1 MFPKV
6 MKADM
11 DHKIE
16 IAKALENSTN
26 IVSPMK
32 NSSIANRMIPKTVRG
47 GGGLRSFF
55 QGGESMS
62 RSMDPN
68 DSKDVSELGTGS
80 AAVQVVKNSSPAVEI
95 SPSRNVFSRI
105 LGQK

>member
-1 MFPKV
+1 

-16 IAKALENSTN
+16 VAKSLENSTN
-26 IVSPMK
+26 IVSPLK
-32 NSSIANRMIPKTVRG
+32 NSAIANRMIPKTVRG

-62 RSMDPN
+62 RSVDPN
-68 DSKDVSELGTGS
+68 DAKDVVDTSGVVG
-80 AAVQVVKNSSPAVEI
+80 QVSKNSLPAVEI